1 MKGLNY
7 LSSILYGHNSS
18 RLAMLRG
25 LLTSIRR
32 RVQENCGVQS
42 NLGRR
47 VALAKTKKDA
57 CFWHIHSW
65 DWAPSVV
72 EPKVFGL
79 TKPRCR
85 TDQIVCIGR
94 NERTYYAEENKW
106 GQVVVLFLV
115 YIHVPLL
122 VFPGPREN
130 IYAISNRL
138 SNQLGWKGRFVFRSC
153 HAHSQA
159 LQSVAVRF
167 LVLVL
172 WRCEAT
178 NQSFRPKK
186 KKMGLSFLKCQ
197 ISAAD
202 RYIRKGGKENY

>member
-1 MKGLNY
+1 
-7 LSSILYGHNSS
+7 
-18 RLAMLRG
+18 MLRG

-42 NLGRR
+42 NLGCR
-47 VALAKTKKDA
+47 VALAKKKKDA
-57 CFWHIHSW
+57 FFWHLHS
-65 DWAPSVV
+65 WAPSVV

-178 NQSFRPKK
+178 NQSFRQKK
-186 KKMGLSFLKCQ
+186 KEWGFPFWNVKSALQ
-197 ISAAD
+197 IAISG
-202 RYIRKGGKENY
+202 KGG

>member
-1 MKGLNY
+1 
-7 LSSILYGHNSS
+7 
-18 RLAMLRG
+18 MLRG

-42 NLGRR
+42 NLGCR
-47 VALAKTKKDA
+47 VALAKKKKDA
-57 CFWHIHSW
+57 FFWHLHS
-65 DWAPSVV
+65 WAPSVV

-153 HAHSQA
+153 HAHGQA
-159 LQSVAVRF
+159 LQSVAVGSSSSS
-167 LVLVL
+167 
-172 WRCEAT
+172 CGAAKPPT
-178 NQSFRPKK
+178 NLSDKK
-186 KKMGLSFLKCQ
+186 KKRMGLSFLKCQ